1 MFPRNG
7 KHSIN
12 RTALPERTSPS
23 PPCHSMWKSA
33 WAIKQN
39 PRFCLYLNFPL
50 VFFSQTTWCWAEPV
64 SVDREWHMRIAGSDA
79 VLVLFVLFFL
89 VNNSSSCNMLQKM
102 LLQNQEIKGFTKV
115 SFILVPL
122 IAIPHS
128 FEADLWDTI
137 SSSPRGPLKPLKHT
151 VLVSANTSPHLLNT
165 PCAWSCVLIVWCMA
179 LCMWTRGSHHKQL
192 HLQEERVPPASLSM
206 LICKWAS
213 TCLCLKT

>member
-12 RTALPERTSPS
+12 RTALPKRTSPS

-50 VFFSQTTWCWAEPV
+50 VFFSQTTWRRAEPV

-79 VLVLFVLFFL
+79 VLVLFVLFFCKQQFFL
-89 VNNSSSCNMLQKM
+89 QHASKNASTEPGNKRLHQGFFHSCSLDCYPSQ
-102 LLQNQEIKGFTKV
+102 LWSWPVRHDLFFPKGTLETPETYSV
-115 SFILVPL
+115 SF
-122 IAIPHS
+122 S
-128 FEADLWDTI
+128 
-137 SSSPRGPLKPLKHT
+137 KHQ
-151 VLVSANTSPHLLNT
+151 PHLLNT
-165 PCAWSCVLIVWCMA
+165 PCAWSYVLIVWCMA

-192 HLQEERVPPASLSM
+192 HLQGERVPPASLSM
-206 LICKWAS
+206 LICKWES